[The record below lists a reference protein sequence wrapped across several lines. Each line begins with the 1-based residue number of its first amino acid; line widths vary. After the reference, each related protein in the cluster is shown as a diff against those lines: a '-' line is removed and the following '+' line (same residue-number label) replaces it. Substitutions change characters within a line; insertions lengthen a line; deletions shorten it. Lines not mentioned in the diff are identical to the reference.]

1 MKMRLLL
8 SVLVLSIFST
18 PLFAD
23 ESAHGMRDMHDTHA
37 AAANPAKIDRTIA
50 IDMSDNMRFTPE
62 KITIKRGE
70 TIRFI
75 VKNSG
80 HVQHEMVIG
89 SLKELKEHEKMMREM
104 PGMVHA
110 DSNQV
115 TVDPGQ
121 TGELVRQFT
130 KVGAYHFACLQA
142 GHFEA
147 GMQGLISVKERL

>member
-62 KITIKRGE
+62 KITIRRGE

-89 SLKELKEHEKMMREM
+89 SLKELKAHEKMMREM
-104 PGMVHA
+104 PGMMHL
-110 DSNQV
+110 DDNQV
-115 TVDPGQ
+115 TV
-121 TGELVRQFT
+121 
-130 KVGAYHFACLQA
+130 
-142 GHFEA
+142 
-147 GMQGLISVKERL
+147 